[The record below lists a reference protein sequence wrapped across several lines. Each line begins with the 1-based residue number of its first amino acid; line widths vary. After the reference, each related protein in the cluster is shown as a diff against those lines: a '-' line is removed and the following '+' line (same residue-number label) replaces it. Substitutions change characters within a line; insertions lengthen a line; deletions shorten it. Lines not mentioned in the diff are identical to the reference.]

1 MNLEKSRE
9 HIDNAE
15 WSQYQ
20 SGLLPEPQ
28 ASALELHVRDC
39 GQCQEKILALIDGEA
54 IPKDDM
60 RIPDD
65 FTHCVMVR
73 LSQMQQQKAEVRK
86 QDWHKRK
93 GLLFYYTA
101 AAAITLFLMA
111 GGAFQALVD
120 SGSQAMAI
128 TNKET
133 APVRQFNLDWS
144 DKVVYQ
150 AASWI
155 QSFETQGIRRVNNE
169 KEK

>member
-1 MNLEKSRE
+1 MNLEKFRG
-9 HIDNAE
+9 HINNAE

-20 SGLLPEPQ
+20 AGLLPEPQ
-28 ASALELHVRDC
+28 AGALELHVRDC
-39 GQCQEKILALIDGEA
+39 GQCQEKILALMEEE
-54 IPKDDM
+54 IPKDNM

-73 LSQMQQQKAEVRK
+73 LGQIQQQKAEVRK

-120 SGSQAMAI
+120 SGSRAIAI

-133 APVRQFNLDWS
+133 VSVRQFNLDWS